1 MECIKPPAPKV
12 DKCSWNK
19 QKLRWYEA
27 SIQIWDME
35 TMPYGC
41 GVMSIL
47 EYLGYDVAA
56 IH

>member
-1 MECIKPPAPKV
+1 M
-12 DKCSWNK
+12 
-19 QKLRWYEA
+19 
-27 SIQIWDME
+27 QIWDME